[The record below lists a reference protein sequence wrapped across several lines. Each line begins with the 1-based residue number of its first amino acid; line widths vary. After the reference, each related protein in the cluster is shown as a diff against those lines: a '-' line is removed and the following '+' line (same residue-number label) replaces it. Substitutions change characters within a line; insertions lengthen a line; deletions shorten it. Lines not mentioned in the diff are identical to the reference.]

1 MYGSEQVYPIFSHLL
16 CNKRSGLFISKKTTS
31 FQYFNW
37 IIAYASL
44 KTRLSLHQDL
54 ESIQEI
60 TASGAVVFQSPR
72 VKSGNSTGMPPWA
85 MEWAVSGSREDQAAP
100 S

>member
-1 MYGSEQVYPIFSHLL
+1 MVRNKYILSFSIYSVINVQD
-16 CNKRSGLFISKKTTS
+16 CLFQKITS

-37 IIAYASL
+37 IIAHASL

-60 TASGAVVFQSPR
+60 TARGAVVFQSPR